1 LIKNKA
7 KMARKISP
15 TSVSSV
21 VKKMEVDTTITFEN
35 PYSSVMVMVS
45 NLKKDTEHT
54 GKIFKIKV
62 INDITNVTR
71 VK

>member
-1 LIKNKA
+1 
-7 KMARKISP
+7 
-15 TSVSSV
+15 
-21 VKKMEVDTTITFEN
+21 
-35 PYSSVMVMVS
+35 MVMVS

-62 INDITNVTR
+62 INDITHVTR